1 MIVQLITEN
10 IIKAISLLWGLTVD
24 SDIISIQKTNKEFE
38 GDFTVVVFPLLK
50 VSHTSPEA
58 TAKQLGEFLVKH
70 VGEISRFNVIKGFLN
85 LVIDESYWLG
95 FFTDNYDNHFL
106 AVQRKTL
113 NQSLSNTHRLI
124 LTSHCI

>member
-10 IIKAISLLWGLTVD
+10 IIKAISLLWGQTVD

-58 TAKQLGEFLVKH
+58 TAKQQ
-70 VGEISRFNVIKGFLN
+70 
-85 LVIDESYWLG
+85 
-95 FFTDNYDNHFL
+95 NH
-106 AVQRKTL
+106 
-113 NQSLSNTHRLI
+113 LSGQQ
-124 LTSHCI
+124 